1 VSSSTGPQSPGG
13 QSGELQYRAQLT
25 ASCLT
30 SNQLDGRA
38 WLVGYLWIL
47 LIQEPPEP
55 AVLLLLSWSRTE
67 DWQQKNDRYQ
77 RRPGCGRS
85 LRQASSCKGPCR
97 PSGEE
102 CPLVSD

>member
-1 VSSSTGPQSPGG
+1 MSSSTGPQSPGG

-25 ASCLT
+25 ASCLN
-30 SNQLDGRA
+30 SNHLDGRA

-47 LIQEPPEP
+47 LIPEPPEP

-67 DWQQKNDRYQ
+67 DWQQKKDRYQ
-77 RRPGCGRS
+77 RRPGRGRPPEAGE
-85 LRQASSCKGPCR
+85 LLIGPCQ

-102 CPLVSD
+102 CPLVPD